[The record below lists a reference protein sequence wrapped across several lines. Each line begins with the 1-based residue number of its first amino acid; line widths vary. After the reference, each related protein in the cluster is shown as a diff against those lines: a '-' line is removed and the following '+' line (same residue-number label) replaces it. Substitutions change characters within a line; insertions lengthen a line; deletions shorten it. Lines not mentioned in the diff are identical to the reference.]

1 MTDTDQF
8 SDQIDPIM
16 ELMRSKL
23 GIRARSFP
31 AALARAGR
39 RLPRPIRREGQVL
52 AEALARAD
60 NPRLRPTLD
69 QPRLAA
75 AAEALKSHLAT
86 LDNADRRRALALDI
100 LGALAFSLLLTA
112 ALVIVLLAWRGFL

>member
-52 AEALARAD
+52 AEALALALPD
-60 NPRLRPTLD
+60 YPRGDEEVIGEQVFTEPGKEAMTD
-69 QPRLAA
+69 EDAKPFAGLAA
-75 AAEALKSHLAT
+75 LRDK
-86 LDNADRRRALALDI
+86 
-100 LGALAFSLLLTA
+100 LT
-112 ALVIVLLAWRGFL
+112 GEGGDD

>member
-60 NPRLRPTLD
+60 NPRLRDT
-69 QPRLAA
+69 
-75 AAEALKSHLAT
+75 
-86 LDNADRRRALALDI
+86 ADRRRALALDI

-112 ALVIVLLAWRGFL
+112 ALVITLLAWRGFL

>member
-1 MTDTDQF
+1 
-8 SDQIDPIM
+8 
-16 ELMRSKL
+16 
-23 GIRARSFP
+23 
-31 AALARAGR
+31 
-39 RLPRPIRREGQVL
+39 
-52 AEALARAD
+52 D

-86 LDNADRRRALALDI
+86 LDTADRRRALALDI

-112 ALVIVLLAWRGFL
+112 ALVITLLAWRGFL